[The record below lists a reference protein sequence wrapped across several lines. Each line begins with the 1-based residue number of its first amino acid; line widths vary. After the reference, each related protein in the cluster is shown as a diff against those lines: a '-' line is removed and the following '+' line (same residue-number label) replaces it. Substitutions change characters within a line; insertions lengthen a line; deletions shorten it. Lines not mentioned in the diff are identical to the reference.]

1 MKINRQG
8 KSRTLTT
15 EELDLVNKYL
25 PSEKHKLI
33 SLVLRKT
40 AGRISEVVALRYE
53 NLTATTILIPKE
65 ITKGKLKPR
74 EIPIS
79 KDLFLK
85 LQEWKVNCMN
95 QGEEVS
101 PKDFIFKGRNGHITS
116 RAFQKVLSNAVLKA
130 DLRGFSSHGFR
141 RSSLSAGS
149 DAGIPIRHLAELSGH
164 ASMAVLQE
172 YLTVKRSHLE
182 KAVESFA

>member
-8 KSRTLTT
+8 KSRTLST
-15 EELDLVNKYL
+15 EELDLINNYL
-25 PSEKHKLI
+25 PTEKHKLI

-53 NLTATTILIPKE
+53 NLTSGTILIPKE

-85 LQEWKVNCMN
+85 LQEWKINCMN

-116 RAFQKVLSNAVLKA
+116 RAFQKVLSSAVLKA
-130 DLRGFSSHGFR
+130 DLKGFSSHGYR

-164 ASMAVLQE
+164 QSMAVLQE

>member
-8 KSRTLTT
+8 KSRTLST
-15 EELDLVNKYL
+15 EELDLINNYL
-25 PSEKHKLI
+25 PTEKHKLI

-85 LQEWKVNCMN
+85 LQEWKINCMN

-116 RAFQKVLSNAVLKA
+116 RAFQKVLSSAVLKA
-130 DLRGFSSHGFR
+130 DLKGFSSHGYR
-141 RSSLSAGS
+141 GSSLSAGS

-164 ASMAVLQE
+164 QSMAVLQE

>member
-130 DLRGFSSHGFR
+130 DLRGFSSHGYR

-164 ASMAVLQE
+164 QSMSVLQE

-182 KAVESFA
+182 KAVEAFA

>member
-8 KSRTLTT
+8 KSRTLAR
-15 EELDLVNKYL
+15 EELDLVTKYL
-25 PSEKHKLI
+25 PTEKHKLI

-40 AGRISEVVALRYE
+40 AGRISEVVALKYE
-53 NLTATTILIPKE
+53 NLTPGTILFPKQ
-65 ITKGKLKPR
+65 IVKGKLRPR

-79 KDLFLK
+79 EDLFLK
-85 LQEWKVNCMN
+85 LQQWKANCIN
-95 QGEEVS
+95 QGEQVS

-116 RAFQKVLSNAVLKA
+116 RAFQKVLATAVLKA
-130 DLRGFSSHGFR
+130 DLKGFSSHGYR

-164 ASMAVLQE
+164 QSMAVLQE
-172 YLTVKRSHLE
+172 YLTVKREHLE

>member
-8 KSRTLTT
+8 KSRTLST
-15 EELDLVNKYL
+15 EELDLVNNYL

-40 AGRISEVVALRYE
+40 AGRISELVALRYE
-53 NLTATTILIPKE
+53 NLTSGTILFPKE

-101 PKDFIFKGRNGHITS
+101 PKDFIFKGRNGHITT
-116 RAFQKVLSNAVLKA
+116 RAFQKVLSSAVLKA
-130 DLRGFSSHGFR
+130 DLKGFSSHGYR

-164 ASMAVLQE
+164 QSMAVLQE

>member
-8 KSRTLTT
+8 KSRTLST
-15 EELDLVNKYL
+15 EELDLVNNYL
-25 PSEKHKLI
+25 PTEKHKLI

-85 LQEWKVNCMN
+85 LQEWRINCMN

-116 RAFQKVLSNAVLKA
+116 RAFQKVLSSAVLKA
-130 DLRGFSSHGFR
+130 DLKGFSSHGYR

-164 ASMAVLQE
+164 QSMAVLQE

>member
-8 KSRTLTT
+8 KSRTLSTL
-15 EELDLVNKYL
+15 ELDQVVKYL

-33 SLVLRKT
+33 SLVLRRT
-40 AGRISEVVALRYE
+40 AGRISEVVSLRYE
-53 NLTATTILIPKE
+53 NLTSGTILFPKE
-65 ITKGKLKPR
+65 ITKGKLRPR
-74 EIPIS
+74 EIPIAE
-79 KDLFLK
+79 DLFLK
-85 LQEWKVNCMN
+85 LQEWKLNCMN
-95 QGEEVS
+95 QGEQVN

-116 RAFQKVLSNAVLKA
+116 RAFQKVLANAVLKA

-164 ASMAVLQE
+164 QSMSVLQE
-172 YLTVKRSHLE
+172 YLTVKREHLE
-182 KAVESFA
+182 KAVECFA

>member
-1 MKINRQG
+1 M
-8 KSRTLTT
+8 
-15 EELDLVNKYL
+15 
-25 PSEKHKLI
+25 
-33 SLVLRKT
+33 
-40 AGRISEVVALRYE
+40 
-53 NLTATTILIPKE
+53 
-65 ITKGKLKPR
+65 KPR

-85 LQEWKVNCMN
+85 LQEWKINCMN

-116 RAFQKVLSNAVLKA
+116 RAFQKVLSSAVLKA
-130 DLRGFSSHGFR
+130 DLKGFSSHGYR

-164 ASMAVLQE
+164 QSMAVLQE

>member
-8 KSRTLTT
+8 KSRTLST
-15 EELDLVNKYL
+15 EELDLVNNYL
-25 PSEKHKLI
+25 PTEKHKLI

-53 NLTATTILIPKE
+53 NLTSGTILFPKE

-79 KDLFLK
+79 KDLFFK

-116 RAFQKVLSNAVLKA
+116 RAFQKVLSSAVLKA
-130 DLRGFSSHGFR
+130 DLKGFSSHGYR

-164 ASMAVLQE
+164 QSMAVLQE

-182 KAVESFA
+182 KAVASFA

>member
-8 KSRTLTT
+8 KSRTLST
-15 EELDLVNKYL
+15 EELDLVNNYL
-25 PSEKHKLI
+25 PTEKHKLI

-53 NLTATTILIPKE
+53 NLTATTILFPKE

-116 RAFQKVLSNAVLKA
+116 RAFQKVLSSAVLKA
-130 DLRGFSSHGFR
+130 DLKGFSSHGYR

-164 ASMAVLQE
+164 QSMAVLQE

>member
-8 KSRTLTT
+8 KSRTLST
-15 EELDLVNKYL
+15 EELDLVNNYL
-25 PSEKHKLI
+25 PTEKHKLI

-53 NLTATTILIPKE
+53 NLTSGTILFPKE

-101 PKDFIFKGRNGHITS
+101 PKDFIFKGRNGPITS
-116 RAFQKVLSNAVLKA
+116 RAFQKVLSSAVLKA
-130 DLRGFSSHGFR
+130 DLKGFSSHGFR

-164 ASMAVLQE
+164 QSMAVLQE

-182 KAVESFA
+182 KAVESIA

>member
-15 EELDLVNKYL
+15 EELDLVNNYL
-25 PSEKHKLI
+25 PTEKHKLI

-40 AGRISEVVALRYE
+40 PGRISEVVALRYE

-85 LQEWKVNCMN
+85 LQEWKINCMN

-130 DLRGFSSHGFR
+130 DLKGFSSHGYR

-164 ASMAVLQE
+164 QSMAVLQE

>member
-8 KSRTLTT
+8 KSRTLST
-15 EELDLVNKYL
+15 EELDLVNSYL
-25 PSEKHKLI
+25 PTEKHKLI

-85 LQEWKVNCMN
+85 LQEWKINCMN

-101 PKDFIFKGRNGHITS
+101 PKDFIFKGRNGHISS
-116 RAFQKVLSNAVLKA
+116 RAFQKVLSSAVLKA
-130 DLRGFSSHGFR
+130 DLKGFSSHGYR

-164 ASMAVLQE
+164 QSMAVLQE

>member
-8 KSRTLTT
+8 KSRTLAR
-15 EELDLVNKYL
+15 EELDLVTKYL
-25 PSEKHKLI
+25 PTEKHKLI

-40 AGRISEVVALRYE
+40 AGRISEIVALKYE

-79 KDLFLK
+79 EDLFLK
-85 LQEWKVNCMN
+85 LQEWKANCKN
-95 QGEEVS
+95 QGEEIN
-101 PKDFIFKGRNGHITS
+101 PTNYIFKGRNGHITS
-116 RAFQKVLSNAVLKA
+116 RAFQKQLAIAVLKA
-130 DLRGFSSHGFR
+130 DLRGFSSHGYR

-164 ASMAVLQE
+164 QSMAVLQE

-182 KAVESFA
+182 KAVEAFA

>member
-8 KSRTLTT
+8 KSRTLST
-15 EELDLVNKYL
+15 EELDLVNNYL
-25 PSEKHKLI
+25 PTEKHKLI

-116 RAFQKVLSNAVLKA
+116 RAFQKVLSSAVLKA
-130 DLRGFSSHGFR
+130 DLKGFSSHGYR

-164 ASMAVLQE
+164 QSMAVLQE

>member
-8 KSRTLTT
+8 KSRTLST
-15 EELDLVNKYL
+15 EELDLVNNYL
-25 PSEKHKLI
+25 PTEKHKLI

-40 AGRISEVVALRYE
+40 AGWISEVVALRYE
-53 NLTATTILIPKE
+53 NLTSGTILFPKE

-101 PKDFIFKGRNGHITS
+101 PKDFIFKGMNLTGIE
-116 RAFQKVLSNAVLKA
+116 AFSIILWTKVW
-130 DLRGFSSHGFR
+130 
-141 RSSLSAGS
+141 
-149 DAGIPIRHLAELSGH
+149 
-164 ASMAVLQE
+164 
-172 YLTVKRSHLE
+172 
-182 KAVESFA
+182 

>member
-8 KSRTLTT
+8 KSRTLST
-15 EELDLVNKYL
+15 EELDLVNNYL
-25 PSEKHKLI
+25 PTEKHKLI

-85 LQEWKVNCMN
+85 LQEWKINCMN

-116 RAFQKVLSNAVLKA
+116 RAFQKVLSSAVLKA
-130 DLRGFSSHGFR
+130 DLKGFSSHGYR

-164 ASMAVLQE
+164 QSMAVLQE

>member
-8 KSRTLTT
+8 KSRTLST
-15 EELDLVNKYL
+15 EELDLINNYL
-25 PSEKHKLI
+25 PTEKHKLI

-53 NLTATTILIPKE
+53 NLTASTILIPKE

-85 LQEWKVNCMN
+85 LQEWKINCMN

-116 RAFQKVLSNAVLKA
+116 RAFQKVLSSAVLKA
-130 DLRGFSSHGFR
+130 DLKGFSSHGYR

-164 ASMAVLQE
+164 QSMAVLQE

>member
-15 EELDLVNKYL
+15 EELDLINNYL
-25 PSEKHKLI
+25 PTEKHKLI

-85 LQEWKVNCMN
+85 LQEWKINCMN

-116 RAFQKVLSNAVLKA
+116 RAFQKVLSSAVLKA
-130 DLRGFSSHGFR
+130 DLKGFSSHGYR

-164 ASMAVLQE
+164 QSMAVLQG
-172 YLTVKRSHLE
+172 YLTVKREHLE
-182 KAVESFA
+182 SAVDTFA

>member
-8 KSRTLTT
+8 KSRTLSG
-15 EELDLVNKYL
+15 EELDLVMHYL
-25 PSEKHKLI
+25 PSEKYKLI

-40 AGRISEVVALRYE
+40 AGRISEVVSLRYE
-53 NLTATTILIPKE
+53 NLTATTILFPKE
-65 ITKGKLKPR
+65 ITKGKLKSR

-85 LQEWKVNCMN
+85 LQEWKTNCKS
-95 QGEEVS
+95 QGEEVNA
-101 PKDFIFKGRNGHITS
+101 KDFIFKGRNGALTT
-116 RAFQKVLSNAVLKA
+116 RAFQKALAQAVIKA
-130 DLRGFSSHGFR
+130 DLRGFSSHGYR

-164 ASMAVLQE
+164 QSMSVLQE
-172 YLTVKRSHLE
+172 YLTVKREHLE
-182 KAVESFA
+182 KAVEAFA

>member
-8 KSRTLTT
+8 KSRTLST
-15 EELDLVNKYL
+15 EELDLVNNYL
-25 PSEKHKLI
+25 PTEKHKLI

-101 PKDFIFKGRNGHITS
+101 PKDFIFKGRNGHITT
-116 RAFQKVLSNAVLKA
+116 RAFQKVLSSAVLKA
-130 DLRGFSSHGFR
+130 DLKGFSSHGYR

-164 ASMAVLQE
+164 QSMAVLQE

>member
-8 KSRTLTT
+8 KSRTLST
-15 EELDLVNKYL
+15 EELDLVNNYL
-25 PSEKHKLI
+25 PTEKHKLI

-53 NLTATTILIPKE
+53 NLTSGTILFPKE

-79 KDLFLK
+79 EDLFLK
-85 LQEWKVNCMN
+85 LQEWKVNCMD
-95 QGEEVS
+95 QGEDVS
-101 PKDFIFKGRNGHITS
+101 PKSFIFKGRNGHITS
-116 RAFQKVLSNAVLKA
+116 RAFQKVLAIAVLKA
-130 DLRGFSSHGFR
+130 DLKGFSSHGYR
-141 RSSLSAGS
+141 RSSLSSGS

-164 ASMAVLQE
+164 QSMAVLQE

>member
-8 KSRTLTT
+8 KSRTLST
-15 EELDLVNKYL
+15 EELDLINNYL
-25 PSEKHKLI
+25 PTEKHKLI

-85 LQEWKVNCMN
+85 LQEWKINCMN

-116 RAFQKVLSNAVLKA
+116 RAFQKVLSSAVLKA
-130 DLRGFSSHGFR
+130 DLKGFSSHGYR

-164 ASMAVLQE
+164 QSMAVLQE

>member
-8 KSRTLTT
+8 KSRTLST
-15 EELDLVNKYL
+15 EELDLVNNYL
-25 PSEKHKLI
+25 PTEKHKLI

-85 LQEWKVNCMN
+85 LQEWKINCMN

-101 PKDFIFKGRNGHITS
+101 PKDFIFKGRNGHITT
-116 RAFQKVLSNAVLKA
+116 RAFQKVLSSAVLKA
-130 DLRGFSSHGFR
+130 DLKGFSSHGYR

-164 ASMAVLQE
+164 QSMAVLQE

>member
-8 KSRTLTT
+8 KSRTLST
-15 EELDLVNKYL
+15 EELDLVNNYL
-25 PSEKHKLI
+25 PTQKHKLI

-53 NLTATTILIPKE
+53 NLTSGTILFPKE

-79 KDLFLK
+79 EDLFLK

-116 RAFQKVLSNAVLKA
+116 RAFQKVLSSAVLKA

-164 ASMAVLQE
+164 QSMAVLQE

>member
-8 KSRTLTT
+8 KSRTLST
-15 EELDLVNKYL
+15 EELDLVNNYL
-25 PSEKHKLI
+25 PTEKHKLI

-53 NLTATTILIPKE
+53 NLTATTILIPKD

-85 LQEWKVNCMN
+85 LQEWKINCMN

-101 PKDFIFKGRNGHITS
+101 PKDFIFKGRNGHITT
-116 RAFQKVLSNAVLKA
+116 RAFQKVLSSAVLKA
-130 DLRGFSSHGFR
+130 DLKGFSSHGYR

-164 ASMAVLQE
+164 QSMAVLQE

>member
-8 KSRTLTT
+8 KSRTLSTK
-15 EELDLVNKYL
+15 ELDLINNYL
-25 PSEKHKLI
+25 PTEKHKLI

-85 LQEWKVNCMN
+85 LQEWKINCMN

-116 RAFQKVLSNAVLKA
+116 RAFQKVLSSAVLKA
-130 DLRGFSSHGFR
+130 DLKGFSSHGYR

-164 ASMAVLQE
+164 QSMAVLQE

>member
-8 KSRTLTT
+8 KSRTLST
-15 EELDLVNKYL
+15 EELDLINNYL
-25 PSEKHKLI
+25 PTEKHKLI

-85 LQEWKVNCMN
+85 LQEWKINCMN

-101 PKDFIFKGRNGHITS
+101 PKDFIFKGRNGHISS
-116 RAFQKVLSNAVLKA
+116 RAFQKVLSSAVLKA
-130 DLRGFSSHGFR
+130 DLKGFSSHGYR

-164 ASMAVLQE
+164 QSMAVLQE

>member
-8 KSRTLTT
+8 KSRTLAR
-15 EELDLVNKYL
+15 EELDLVTKYL
-25 PSEKHKLI
+25 PTEKHKLI

-53 NLTATTILIPKE
+53 NLTPGTILFPKQVV
-65 ITKGKLKPR
+65 KGKLRPR

-79 KDLFLK
+79 EDLFLK
-85 LQEWKVNCMN
+85 LQEWKANCIN
-95 QGEEVS
+95 
-101 PKDFIFKGRNGHITS
+101 H
-116 RAFQKVLSNAVLKA
+116 RAFQKVLANAVLKA
-130 DLRGFSSHGFR
+130 DLKGFSSHGYR

-164 ASMAVLQE
+164 QSMAVLQE